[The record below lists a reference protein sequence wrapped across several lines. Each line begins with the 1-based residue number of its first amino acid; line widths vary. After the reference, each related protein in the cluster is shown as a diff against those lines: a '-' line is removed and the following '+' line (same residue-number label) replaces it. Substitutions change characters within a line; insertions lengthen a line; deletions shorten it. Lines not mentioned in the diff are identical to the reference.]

1 MKAKIALEILGN
13 LTNKTLEGCLSDE
26 EVSTLLVPT
35 DLSEG
40 DGSRAVTVGLFDTSG
55 GGCGLTSGLGGELLT
70 RSLSSCRLAG
80 RLLGTSHLYYDVGGV
95 AAEVAPLACYPVAL
109 SNFHES
115 EKWRDLSSAC
125 RNNTQE

>member
-1 MKAKIALEILGN
+1 LPAKITLEVLGN
-13 LTNKTLEGCLSDE
+13 LANNTLEGCLADE
-26 EVSTLLVPT
+26 EVGTLLVPT

-40 DGSRAVTVGLFDTSG
+40 DGSRAVSVGLFDTSSG
-55 GGCGLTSGLGGELLT
+55 WGGLTSGLGGQLLAG
-70 RSLSSCRLAG
+70 SLSSCRLSSG
-80 RLLGTSHLYYDVGGV
+80 LLGTGHLYYDVGGV
-95 AAEVAPLACYPVAL
+95 AVEVAPLACYPVAL